1 MHFGILTKGLIIMFK
16 IVADSSANIRDSR
29 AVNVPLKIGT
39 DERSFVDDETLNLSE
54 MVEYLASYKGRSGS
68 ACPSSE
74 NWLSAFG
81 DAQYVFCIVMTSNL
95 SGSYNSA
102 RIAKEEYEETYPD
115 RKVCVIDSLSTAGEM
130 ELIADKIR
138 ELIDAGKDFDAI
150 CAEVAEYQKKTH
162 LLFCLKSLTNLANN
176 GRVSAAAAKISSI
189 LNLRIVGKASSEGT
203 LELLSKPRGDK
214 NAHLEVVKYMKEAG
228 YCGGRAIIGHCF
240 AMDQAIAL
248 SEVIKKDFPQA
259 DIKINECGALCS
271 FYAENGGLLIGYEG

>member
-1 MHFGILTKGLIIMFK
+1 MFK
-16 IVADSSANIRDSR
+16 IVADSSANIRDER

-39 DERSFVDDETLNLSE
+39 DEKSFVDDETLNLSE
-54 MVEYLASYKGRSGS
+54 MVEYLANYKGRSGS

-102 RIAKEEYEETYPD
+102 RIAKEEYEEAHPE
-115 RKVCVIDSLSTAGEM
+115 RKVCLIDSLSTGGEM
-130 ELIADKIR
+130 ELICDKIHG
-138 ELIDAGKDFDAI
+138 LIADGKDFDYI
-150 CAEVAEYQKKTH
+150 CEAVKEYQKKTH

-214 NAHLEVVKYMKEAG
+214 NAHVEILKYMKEAG
-228 YCGGRAIIGHCF
+228 YCGGRVIIGHCF
-240 AMDQAIAL
+240 AEDKAAAL
-248 SEVIKKDFPQA
+248 SDIIKSDFPDA
-259 DIKINECGALCS
+259 HIKINELGALCA
-271 FYAENGGLLIGYEG
+271 FYAENNGIIIGYEG